1 MNEFSKATYRI
12 LIRNKTTTPWKSEKK
27 WEIACG
33 EHENITI
40 DWPKAYTWA
49 FLSTKD
55 KKLRTF
61 QFKFLHRR
69 IATNDFLYK
78 VGITSN
84 DLCSFC
90 NLHLETLEHIFWS
103 CPFTQAFWINVT
115 EWINLNTPSLQT
127 YHFPISICLGLVPI
141 PDKMLINQTLLIARH
156 YIYAVGSEA
165 TFHNTRALFGFS
177 QQPKKLNKTTLTK
190 LESSTVSVRNE
201 RS

>member
-1 MNEFSKATYRI
+1 MK
-12 LIRNKTTTPWKSEKK
+12 KK

-40 DWPKAYTWA
+40 DWQKAYTLA

-55 KKLRTF
+55 TKLRTF
-61 QFKFLHRR
+61 QFKFLRRR
-69 IATNDFLYK
+69 IATNDFRYK

-90 NLHLETLEHIFWS
+90 NLYVETLEHIFWS

-127 YHFPISICLGLVPI
+127 YHFPMS
-141 PDKMLINQTLLIARH
+141 MTLLIARH
-156 YIYAVGSEA
+156 YMYVSRVRGNIPQHSSFIRLLTTTKEIEQNNVYKIGELDS
-165 TFHNTRALFGFS
+165 FR
-177 QQPKKLNKTTLTK
+177 KKWEILSFTK
-190 LESSTVSVRNE
+190 
-201 RS
+201 